1 MEGQDK
7 LRSFYDK
14 IKSNPNVTGL
24 PDDYEVF
31 KSALSDTNK
40 AKGFYDTLKKGGAI
54 TGLPDDFSG
63 FSSILPEPAENTE
76 KTDAGKKKGFWDTYA
91 GDLIEKVGA
100 GTVTFG
106 GSMYSALDH
115 VNNSVMKPWTLPEH
129 QDSLDRDKY
138 PELAKT
144 LDELGV
150 PESERGL
157 TNGKSK
163 LKVWAENAHD
173 DAGNFRERAV
183 RNEGKDFKELWKNG
197 DYSGAVGDVFLQA
210 SESLPQSL
218 MAMFGGGAG
227 LALTGVSAGTN
238 KYDVIDKDPD
248 TKDLPEY
255 RKVINAVAT
264 GTFEALTERLGDVPI
279 GNWLKGLYSKA
290 GREVAEQ
297 TVSSGFKRFLK
308 NGFKKYGVLV
318 APVAEGVEEIA
329 AQISENATDYC
340 TGVSDKLDL
349 MRGVPE
355 SFVYGMGGGMQ
366 FSAVALPGLAMRKIE
381 RRKTNR
387 DYRKAREVLEQVFPD
402 SNVDAFEEGLSGMSQ
417 DDQRE
422 ILGNMMNNPDL
433 NDEQKAIVTDFFLKA
448 NKHQAYNSPEAKA
461 EDDAWRLL
469 EEKVNKKSGDI
480 VTAKD
485 VDDNPV
491 YVLDETDRGF
501 LVEYQNGEKKFV
513 AAAEVQGLSHE
524 PIAEHVKK
532 YINTFSQGKENR
544 IPKVGDDVF
553 YNGER
558 ARVQRVDDDG
568 TVIEVGDNRVEK
580 VPSGALQFDEGTQEA
595 QAADPDAVVS
605 ETSVADVPTDAQPVQ
620 IPQTKEGSPDYNT
633 MLESDPELFATE
645 WEKRSTPEST
655 KAALEKRSG
664 QIGGKIESLLKNL
677 EKESDFNRIAENED
691 EIARLKGHK
700 ERVDGVLAE
709 RYAVREEEEVVTEH
723 RENSEH
729 PVFSNEEEAV
739 RWVAE
744 NSEDVGEILGTYEVV
759 RGMKDEG
766 LRNAPRWQQE
776 LLGKKIKP
784 KSFYENGDRN
794 SVTPI
799 FRNGWLSKNGRGIDE
814 LAQELSGY
822 GVEVTNQNV
831 VDFMLEHPNGK
842 VRRNSEEIDV
852 LGQRFSEVASQVSG
866 MKIGRPDSPTGKLF
880 IEKLKTSENAEQLK
894 QQIESAQQAEN
905 EVLRSMAEQ
914 HEAEQQN
921 DPYRTLTDEEVDVVM
936 SRMQEDAVEAPIL
949 ELTPDNWTNEFG
961 DNGVIDTPIG
971 KVKMGENQYLKFAK
985 LGRDSQLGMVK
996 PTLTN
1001 PDVVIE
1007 DKSGGVDSERNS
1019 SYVYV
1024 KTFTDKSGKKHTYFT
1039 SVTVLKEG
1047 MEVSVSSHIKNKNRV
1062 KSLLKEG
1069 NLLWNRFGFD
1079 SDASGEYQDYTTVT
1093 ALNPSDNERG
1103 TTSQS
1108 KLLSENKDTEVSG
1121 EKQAGDTD
1129 VHFRNVGDIEGINQR
1144 FNDEL
1149 QQQITGTLPKGHVY
1163 QIGRPSSVLLSAGI
1177 PNLPI
1182 ELSAERLLAKAS
1194 KEYDSNH
1201 PFDLKNIE
1209 NLPEALN
1216 HPIVV
1221 FDARKKNGGKV
1232 VLTELKQGDN
1242 NFVVA
1247 LHVRKSDDSRKID
1260 IEVNSVRSLYP
1271 KDRSNGI
1278 LDWINGGLM
1287 NWVDKEKAFNFF
1299 STQWPNYI
1307 ASGGN
1312 TESSEVLSSA
1322 TNILQNFQNPSIEEG
1337 KVSAEIDNMPD
1348 SFDFSKAIKEAKQ
1361 KAVSSGVNKISYIKI
1376 GGERVIESYVPN
1388 PTKDKWTK
1396 DQAPFVW
1403 VKEASNGYIKEENDV
1418 DDVDVRYRERS
1429 SENVNEQF
1437 NRELDS
1443 LTEENANGKVF
1454 HLGIPSKSL
1463 LSVGI
1468 PNKPFRLYGNK
1479 LLKKAKKHG
1488 FKPTDIKNLPY
1499 ALENPIA
1506 VFEGNHRSSYAILT
1520 ELEIGDNKVLVS
1532 VETNKDGEI
1541 DFNLVSSVFGKSSR
1555 SIVNWINSDKLR
1567 FSDKEK
1573 TLNYLSA
1580 SALNADA
1587 TNNSEL
1593 SSATNIA
1600 QNFVNPTLEEGEISS
1615 SIDELSQELGV
1626 KVNKVQSRDDLPEGM
1641 RRGMKGGRYPGLF
1654 DPKSGKVY
1662 VVLNEIENVAD
1673 AQATVLHEVIGH
1685 KGIRGLFGER
1695 LPEFCERVLASL
1707 PEGKRV
1713 KLLEKYEGNG
1723 QLAAEEYVAGFAEEY
1738 SDPSGWEKVKAIVKE
1753 FLRDLT
1759 GIDLKLSDNDLK
1771 YILWKAKNGLK
1782 EGGMMSAIEGV
1793 VRDNRV
1799 QDVLFRQQHPDL
1811 RTAEEFIKEKRSGL
1825 EATKERFVDS
1835 AVAVKELTD
1844 FLKGRGIKIRDFED
1858 AYSESLLSD
1867 SKSYH
1872 AINRYQE
1879 QYQQPLN
1886 EAIAALRSKG
1896 RELRDVYHYL
1906 IAKHAS
1912 ERNREIG
1919 NREYEKW
1926 LDGKHRDLLAEKK
1939 KFEFFKKNGK
1949 KDDAEYDKKLKAFEE
1964 GVARSNRK
1972 FEEERAVKEV
1982 EFRSRIY
1989 AGMSDEDAAVIVR
2002 DFEAGCSKEEISNL
2016 WEKIR
2021 AATNFAIE
2029 RQFKDGLI
2037 PKESYE
2043 SMRGTYEYYIPLKG
2057 WEETDGVDYSAS
2069 ERYRTPANVSKL
2081 VEARGRV
2088 SMADNPVAY
2097 IEMAAEG
2104 AIVEGNRNYVRQCL
2118 YNMCVNNPDESLYSV
2133 NRTYYVEKD
2142 GEWIA
2147 QTEKP
2152 AKELFDNGTAKT
2164 VLTDKPYKALV
2175 SDANAQ
2181 RYDVTV
2187 LINGEKN
2194 TISFAQGS
2202 KGLDIA
2208 DAINRTRMWKPGKV
2222 SRAFGHLTRFLS
2234 AQNTSRNPEFIVRNF
2249 ERDFLYAVPAYAIK
2263 GGNSIKLIANLR
2275 PAFKALHT
2283 EFMQRG
2289 DKKNSELN
2297 RYMDEFLNAGGK
2309 TGFVHSLDME
2319 SRKRK
2324 AEREIRR
2331 IINRDSAGGRAR
2343 AVGKAIGSTMEYLSD
2358 ISENSIRF
2366 AVFLTERQAGKG
2378 VKEAAIAAKEITVNF
2393 NRKGTVTPAMSQYFA
2408 FFNAGVQGSLYNF
2421 LGLGLKWGNRFLV
2434 ANAALGAIQMVAAQ
2448 LSRCFGDDDELGVS
2462 DYDRLSD
2469 YTRNNNIILPDV
2481 MRISELFGGEK
2492 NEEARKYGFMTIPMS
2507 QSFRAVSAVGII
2519 TDQVLR
2525 ERKSPS
2531 DGITEI
2537 VDNILANMSPLDLE
2551 TYNFTNGK
2559 PWMFFLRALPTAM
2572 QPVVDLMTN
2581 KNFMGSDVFKEPFT
2595 KNMEGMVPQSS
2606 LGMKNTNPL
2615 LVSISKGLNRWASGT
2630 TDINPELQTD
2640 AATGE
2645 VSRNKMMSY
2654 VDINPAKVEHIIEGI
2669 TGGAGKFVNN
2679 FFKTASSLVTGGELE
2694 SRDIPFVRTHRT
2706 MPYRQTHWEMFFEA
2720 RESVAD
2726 VDFVANTHKKN
2737 RNFGIYTKIL
2747 TNGGQLMNSTSYECI
2762 DKLVRGFREVAA
2774 TATTEESKKNWTE
2787 IIDRTVLNWAKG
2799 QKQVYDKAIK
2809 DDDKKKKQ

>member
-100 GTVTFG
+100 GAVTFG

-115 VNNSVMKPWTLPEH
+115 VNNSVMKPWTLSEH
-129 QDSLDRDKY
+129 QDSLDREKY

-144 LDELGV
+144 LDELSV
-150 PESERGL
+150 PVSDRGL

-297 TVSSGFKRFLK
+297 TVSSGFERFLK

-340 TGVSDKLDL
+340 TGVSKLDL

-532 YINTFSQGKENR
+532 YIDTLTLSQGKENR

-580 VPSGALQFDEGTQEA
+580 VPSGALQFDEGTQREA
-595 QAADPDAVVS
+595 QAADPDTVAS
-605 ETSVADVPTDAQPVQ
+605 ETPVTDVSTDTPVQ
-620 IPQTKEGSPDYNT
+620 EIPQTQKGKPDYNA
-633 MLESDPELFATE
+633 MLESDPELFASE

-655 KAALEKRSG
+655 RVALEKQSVN
-664 QIGGKIESLLKNL
+664 IGRKVESLLKNL

-691 EIARLKGHK
+691 EIARLKGQK

-880 IEKLKTSENAEQLK
+880 IEKLKTSENVEQLK

-905 EVLRSMAEQ
+905 EVLKSIAEQ

-1047 MEVSVSSHIKNKNRV
+1047 MEVSVSSHIKNKNRI

-1216 HPIVV
+1216 HPIAV

-1260 IEVNSVRSLYP
+1260 VEVNSVRSLYP

-1322 TNILQNFQNPSIEEG
+1322 TNILQNFQNPSIEDGEI
-1337 KVSAEIDNMPD
+1337 SAEIDNM
-1348 SFDFSKAIKEAKQ
+1348 
-1361 KAVSSGVNKISYIKI
+1361 
-1376 GGERVIESYVPN
+1376 
-1388 PTKDKWTK
+1388 
-1396 DQAPFVW
+1396 
-1403 VKEASNGYIKEENDV
+1403 
-1418 DDVDVRYRERS
+1418 
-1429 SENVNEQF
+1429 
-1437 NRELDS
+1437 
-1443 LTEENANGKVF
+1443 
-1454 HLGIPSKSL
+1454 
-1463 LSVGI
+1463 
-1468 PNKPFRLYGNK
+1468 
-1479 LLKKAKKHG
+1479 
-1488 FKPTDIKNLPY
+1488 
-1499 ALENPIA
+1499 
-1506 VFEGNHRSSYAILT
+1506 
-1520 ELEIGDNKVLVS
+1520 
-1532 VETNKDGEI
+1532 
-1541 DFNLVSSVFGKSSR
+1541 
-1555 SIVNWINSDKLR
+1555 SD
-1567 FSDKEK
+1567 
-1573 TLNYLSA
+1573 A
-1580 SALNADA
+1580 
-1587 TNNSEL
+1587 
-1593 SSATNIA
+1593 
-1600 QNFVNPTLEEGEISS
+1600 
-1615 SIDELSQELGV
+1615 LGV

-1641 RRGMKGGRYPGLF
+1641 RRGMKGGHYPGLF

-2069 ERYRTPANVSKL
+2069 ERYHTPANVSKL

-2097 IEMAAEG
+2097 IEMAAEA

-2118 YNMCVNNPDESLYSV
+2118 YNLCVNNPDEGLYSV

-2152 AKELFDNGTAKT
+2152 AKELFENGTAKT

-2187 LINGEKN
+2187 FVNGEKN

-2208 DAINRTRMWKPGKV
+2208 DAINRTRMWKPGRV
-2222 SRAFGHLTRFLS
+2222 SQAFGHVTRFLS
-2234 AQNTSRNPEFIVRNF
+2234 AQNTSRNPEFIIRNF

-2275 PAFKALHT
+2275 PAFKALHR
-2283 EFMQRG
+2283 EFMEGGAKQ
-2289 DKKNSELN
+2289 DSELN

-2324 AEREIRR
+2324 SEREIRR

-2408 FFNAGVQGSLYNF
+2408 FFNAGVQGSLHNF

-2481 MRISELFGGEK
+2481 MRISELFDVGK
-2492 NEEARKYGFMTIPMS
+2492 NEEARKYGFMTIPMP

-2531 DGITEI
+2531 DGITDI

-2581 KNFMGSDVFKEPFT
+2581 KNFMESDVFREPFA
-2595 KNMEGMVPQSS
+2595 KNMEGMIPQSS
-2606 LGMKNTNPL
+2606 LGMKNTNLL
-2615 LVSISKGLNRWASGT
+2615 LVSMSKGLNRWANGT

-2640 AATGE
+2640 AATGD

-2799 QKQVYDKAIK
+2799 QKQIYDEAIK